1 MIFYKVKKTGEMGR
15 LFMRIG
21 DLVTLSMPSDK
32 YVFPIQ
38 KTFCIKDIQLVRRLP
53 KIKPVHDDD
62 EDEPPF

>member
-38 KTFCIKDIQLVRRLP
+38 KTFCIKDIQQVKRLP
-53 KIKPVHDDD
+53 KIKPIQEED
-62 EDEPPF
+62 EDKPLF